1 MFNYHLVIL
10 IKLALEDF
18 HDLLLSLHN
27 VDGGIFLSGF
37 FLLGSADMMKDFIL
51 LELSGRPHHVLFD
64 AQRINGGSVEIKG
77 YQQLGPFFRLRIFF
91 FAWTRATRRNAWLF
105 LSELSSCA

>member
-27 VDGGIFLSGF
+27 VDSGIFLSGF
-37 FLLGSADMMKDFIL
+37 FLLGSADMVKDFIL

-64 AQRINGGSVEIKG
+64 AQRINGGSVEIEG
-77 YQQLGPFFRLRIFF
+77 YQQFGPFFRL
-91 FAWTRATRRNAWLF
+91 
-105 LSELSSCA
+105 